1 MRRILAA
8 LAAIVMIASLAT
20 DAASQCSITHTVVQ
34 GGGDR
39 LCAVGGS
46 EWEWSGPGAF
56 TANTECVAVSTSGTY
71 TLRVFDG
78 LNGIWSAPCS
88 YDLVL
93 APGCPISGPD
103 SVCASATV
111 TWCGPAGYERYNWI
125 GPNGPIGQAQ
135 CVVLSEPGDYTL
147 DYADANGNGDI
158 CTRSLSLGTCA
169 APPSRERSGCPLT
182 SREWSH
188 SCGSRAPLVDAA
200 TFAAVASRVDQ
211 RSAVW
216 SFGSSSDGLCQLLRR
231 DGRKGEREW
240 ACRQYATI
248 LANIAAGD
256 LGVMASDGRQVGLDP
271 GAPIDGVRGIPAGTT
286 LANWVERT
294 EATMLAAS
302 AQGSRQRATR
312 DEYRRIT
319 RQARAIMRTAVGC
332 GTTLAAEL
340 EDDGAGVL
348 GGSTVAPTSAGGIST
363 TSQGNPLTGARRLRW
378 TLERAGD
385 VRLDIVDVTGRRV
398 RQLAAGMYGAG
409 THEFT
414 WDGRDDDGRTLRAGA
429 YFVVGRVGSER
440 TSARLFLLR

>member
-20 DAASQCSITHTVVQ
+20 DAASQCSITHTVVLD
-34 GGGDR
+34 GGDR

-46 EWEWSGPGAF
+46 EWEWSGPGGF

-88 YDLVL
+88 YSF
-93 APGCPISGPD
+93 APAPVCPISGPD
-103 SVCASATV
+103 SVCAGATV
-111 TWCGPAGYERYNWI
+111 TWCAPAGYAQYNWI
-125 GPNGPIGQAQ
+125 GMNGPFSQAQ

-158 CTRSLSLGTCA
+158 CTRSLSSGTCVT
-169 APPSRERSGCPLT
+169 PPTRERSGCPLT
-182 SREWSH
+182 AREWSR
-188 SCGSRAPLVDAA
+188 SCGSGAPLVDAA
-200 TFAAVASRVDQ
+200 AFAAVASRVDQ

-216 SFGSSSDGLCQLLRR
+216 SFSNSSDGLCQLLRR
-231 DGRKGEREW
+231 DGRKSERER
-240 ACRQYATI
+240 ACRQYAAI

-256 LGVMASDGRQVGLDP
+256 LGVTASDGRGVGLDP
-271 GAPIDGVRGIPAGTT
+271 GTTIDGVRGVPSGTT
-286 LANWVERT
+286 LAMWVERT
-294 EATMLAAS
+294 EASMFAS
-302 AQGSRQRATR
+302 SGTPSRQRATR

-332 GTTLAAEL
+332 GTTFASEL
-340 EDDGAGVL
+340 EDDDVALL
-348 GGSTVAPTSAGGIST
+348 GGSAVAPTPVGGIRS

-385 VRLDIVDVTGRRV
+385 VQLDIVDVTGRRV
-398 RQLAAGMYGAG
+398 RHLAEGAYGVG

-429 YFVVGRVGSER
+429 YFVVGRLGSER